1 MSFAGGVLLL
11 ALASVSAPAPEA
23 KAVYKWQ
30 FEKGKTFYQ
39 EVTTETRQAMKIMG
53 NNVAQTHKQ
62 VFIFSFT
69 PQRREGD
76 GWIVRE
82 VIEGVKVEIDIGGSK
97 IAYDSTGQ
105 QAGDS
110 PLAGFFKALVGTEF
124 TLVLDANTKVV
135 RIEGVEALAHKL
147 AAANPQ
153 AGQALALALSE
164 ETFKE
169 MATQTFLSLP
179 GREVNRGDTWMRQG
193 TLDMG
198 PLGRI
203 TLPYE
208 YTCAGTEGKFVK
220 FRVDNSGFKYEA
232 TPGNVGDN
240 PLPFKVRQA
249 DLKSKKSGGIIVFD
263 TARGRVDNA
272 ESVLELEGKLSIDIG
287 GQVSEIELSQAQ
299 KTTVLTT
306 DTNPAKK

>member
-1 MSFAGGVLLL
+1 MSLTGGVLLL
-11 ALASVSAPAPEA
+11 TLASVSAPTPEA

-39 EVTTETRQAMKIMG
+39 EVTTETRQTMKVMG
-53 NNVAQTHKQ
+53 NNVAQTQKQ
-62 VFIFSFT
+62 VFLFSFT

-76 GWIVRE
+76 GWVVRE
-82 VIEGVKVEIDIGGSK
+82 VIEGVKAEIDVGGTK
-97 IAYDSTGQ
+97 IAYDSTKEE
-105 QAGDS
+105 AGDN
-110 PLAGFFKALVGTEF
+110 PLAGFFKALVGTDF
-124 TLVLDANTKVV
+124 TLVLDGNTKVV
-135 RIEGVEALAHKL
+135 RVEGVEALAHKL
-147 AAANPQ
+147 AAGNPQ
-153 AGQALALALSE
+153 AGPAPALTLGE
-164 ETFKE
+164 DTFKE
-169 MATQTFLSLP
+169 LATQTFLSLP
-179 GREVNRGDTWMRQG
+179 GREVNKGDSWTRQG

-198 PLGRI
+198 PLGRY

-220 FRVDNSGFKYEA
+220 FRVDNSGFKYEGA
-232 TPGNVGDN
+232 QGNAAN

-249 DLKSKKSGGIIVFD
+249 NLKSKKSGGLIVFD
-263 TARGRVDNA
+263 TAKGRVDNS
-272 ESVLELEGKLSIDIG
+272 EMVLELEGSLSIEIA